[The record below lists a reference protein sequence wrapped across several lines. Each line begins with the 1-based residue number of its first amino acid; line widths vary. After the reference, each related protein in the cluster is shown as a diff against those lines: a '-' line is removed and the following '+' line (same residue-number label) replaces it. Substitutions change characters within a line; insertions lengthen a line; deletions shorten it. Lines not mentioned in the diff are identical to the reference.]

1 MRTVILLLTLAIIS
15 TVSAKVEMGTDTVCV
30 VGTLNIVENKQITQH
45 PWVAYD
51 WVDTCTVKYA
61 VVHDWNG
68 RCGVYDLEKKE
79 NITELEF
86 RDMTFTGCVN
96 RNRGKSAAIFS
107 VKRGHHKGNLIIEPE
122 GETKLLLWPDADM
135 AYSLDSCRT
144 IDDKLTEL
152 SSSLLEQD
160 LADHNGLNGQVLVI
174 ESQTGNVKTWVAK
187 EKDASSNQYKN
198 APLKKKQLSS
208 VPMKAIMAIIALAEN
223 NISWS
228 DSVDT
233 KHGIDSIGNVFV
245 RDYNWPQGGFGKV
258 TYLDGFKY
266 HSDIAMLYAM
276 KTNNKGSVGY
286 DWWFVNDR
294 PREMDALEIAT
305 IYNAIAFNGKAIVEP
320 SVNTDSIKVSTT
332 DGCPQMDFQIAAM
345 CRQYLKSTLQDG
357 GIGSAWTTHDVDI
370 SGDYIIHKNCR
381 PSIYDDN
388 IELLEKY
395 HSEKE
400 LQTYN
405 QVIFIGYFPSDN
417 PRYTI
422 CVTMDKEDIPISG
435 RYISNTVNKLS
446 EYLNQENVNDEKE

>member
-1 MRTVILLLTLAIIS
+1 MRTIILLLTLAICSI
-15 TVSAKVEMGTDTVCV
+15 VSAKGELVTDTIGV
-30 VGTLNIVENKQITQH
+30 VGTLNTVENKPITQH
-45 PWVAYD
+45 PWAVYD

-68 RCGVYDLEKKE
+68 RCGVYDLEKQE

-86 RDMTFTGCVN
+86 RDIFFTGCVN
-96 RNRGKSAAIFS
+96 RCEGGSAAIFS
-107 VKRGHHKGNLIIEPE
+107 VKRGHHKGNLIIEPD

-135 AYSLDSCRT
+135 VYSLDSCRT

-152 SSSLLEQD
+152 SFSLLEQG
-160 LADHNGLNGQVLVI
+160 LKDHDGLNGQVLVI

-187 EKDASSNQYKN
+187 EKDARSNQYRN

-208 VPMKAIMAIIALAEN
+208 VPMKAIMAIITLAEN

-233 KHGIDSIGNVFV
+233 KHGIDSIGNVLV
-245 RDYNWPQGGFGKV
+245 RDYNWPRGGFGKV

-305 IYNAIAFNGKAIVEP
+305 IYNAIALNGKAIVEP
-320 SVNTDSIKVSTT
+320 SVNTDSIKYSTT

-370 SGDYIIHKNCR
+370 SGDYVIHKNCR

-388 IELLEKY
+388 VALLEKY
-395 HSEKE
+395 LSEDGI
-400 LQTYN
+400 QTYS

-446 EYLNQENVNDEKE
+446 EYLNQREVSNEK